1 MYLKEEKK
9 SVLKWI
15 GAFFAVMVLF
25 TLLSR
30 AVYQHG
36 TAVVR
41 TQMPTG
47 GTIDHTVQITGKTVQ
62 NQEVA
67 VTTMGGLRVGRVC
80 VNEGQ
85 QVKQGD
91 VLFVLDLNYLDEI
104 ILKQEQD
111 LKKQQLSVQD
121 AWTQNSNAQKQ
132 KENQQAQA
140 EENYDNAVA
149 QAQTAVDRAQ
159 RDLDRAKTA
168 LENYRNGVSDEEAE
182 KEALLLACQAAK
194 GDYERAVAALEA
206 LEREMDQAVQDA
218 ISQAEMALQNA
229 SAQTETQPEET
240 VAPVEPILVDIPTPI
255 SSELTREE
263 KDGIEEAVRAG
274 YADRLSSAQS
284 ALQTAQQAFDD
295 VNTQL
300 EAFHQRQNS
309 GSEVSEQDLIDAVDR
324 AQEAYDDAEASLE
337 STKTTY
343 GRAVSSA
350 NLPAGTSNSAQ
361 IGQITYDQMKQEL
374 EETFGNTPKIV
385 FWENVD
391 GYLFFTTHT
400 GLYSYIPGGSVTEE
414 LVSGSRSSL
423 GDPTCIPIALTGR
436 DDGSFYLLCDLDGES
451 TLCYFTYDTEVPAV
465 ADTKLNI
472 YSLYADDDLNQMISQ
487 FQKANLDIT
496 VELEIGLSGE
506 DGMTEADAIRTL
518 NTEILA
524 GNGPDLICLDGFN
537 LESYLEKGVL
547 ADVSHILDQAD
558 PLLRNITDCYAEN
571 GKICAVP
578 TTFTFPAMYGK
589 EEFVSRIHDLSSL
602 VEVATEAKATIA
614 PESRVVQGMYPDIMA
629 DDYYDSCSAAWMQSD
644 GTLDKEK
651 LTEFYAA
658 MKELYALD
666 EPFRQANPEWM
677 AEVRAEYVNGEGWA
691 IPGQYT
697 GLSGVTSVHGELAYL
712 PAGTLDG
719 MYRYA
724 HVLAGEEEYLGD
736 GYITRPLDG
745 QAKNVFL
752 PRRIMGILTEAE
764 HTQAAE
770 KFLSFMLS
778 DEVQA
783 KDLTSGFPVNQVTFD
798 RELSEDRYVDSV
810 ISDYP
815 NSYHAQW
822 PDAARREEL
831 RIWVEKLS
839 TPANTN
845 RTIRYMVMEPMY
857 DCCTGAITPEQAAE
871 KALQSLNLYLSE

>member
-1 MYLKEEKK
+1 MKIKKVLSALLAAAMILGCFAGCGKEKK
-9 SVLKWI
+9 
-15 GAFFAVMVLF
+15 
-25 TLLSR
+25 
-30 AVYQHG
+30 
-36 TAVVR
+36 
-41 TQMPTG
+41 
-47 GTIDHTVQITGKTVQ
+47 
-62 NQEVA
+62 
-67 VTTMGGLRVGRVC
+67 
-80 VNEGQ
+80 
-85 QVKQGD
+85 
-91 VLFVLDLNYLDEI
+91 
-104 ILKQEQD
+104 
-111 LKKQQLSVQD
+111 
-121 AWTQNSNAQKQ
+121 
-132 KENQQAQA
+132 
-140 EENYDNAVA
+140 
-149 QAQTAVDRAQ
+149 
-159 RDLDRAKTA
+159 
-168 LENYRNGVSDEEAE
+168 EEAE
-182 KEALLLACQAAK
+182 EALMPSISTAATGRYVETEIPLPECQYAMDMVMLADGRLRLALKEASGRIIFCTQGQQENTWETDFIPDEILSSGNVESVALHRDGTVFCDTIMQLEDGTYQPRLWVIEPSGSYRELSLEYEDLDSSKGYFIAYADFTYDGRLMVQIYINAVHEIDLTTGTFSENVNDGEPIVSRIGCGGSNTYLL
-194 GDYERAVAALEA
+194 GMERAGNCYNGEITAMPDVVKAQL
-206 LEREMDQAVQDA
+206 
-218 ISQAEMALQNA
+218 
-229 SAQTETQPEET
+229 SA
-240 VAPVEPILVDIPTPI
+240 
-255 SSELTREE
+255 
-263 KDGIEEAVRAG
+263 
-274 YADRLSSAQS
+274 
-284 ALQTAQQAFDD
+284 
-295 VNTQL
+295 
-300 EAFHQRQNS
+300 
-309 GSEVSEQDLIDAVDR
+309 
-324 AQEAYDDAEASLE
+324 
-337 STKTTY
+337 
-343 GRAVSSA
+343 
-350 NLPAGTSNSAQ
+350 
-361 IGQITYDQMKQEL
+361 EL